1 MKRRMF
7 KVYSCRRNVCCLQ
20 SSKCIL
26 HCIIEKKMIVGF
38 KFTVCTLKNIVENRN
53 GKFLAVKSLQC
64 TVNWTVIW
72 LYCVFGLGQAAALH
86 QRCILPHTSQ
96 WGQNRL
102 VYPALTHISLPLPYK
117 KNSHIRLR
125 KGRWMVLG
133 NNCPRRCSVLFG
145 LWVT

>member
-72 LYCVFGLGQAAALH
+72 LYRVFGLGQAAALH

-133 NNCPRRCSVLFG
+133 NNCP
-145 LWVT
+145 